1 MKKSGI
7 LNSRLSGL
15 IAALGHTDIFLIG
28 DAGMPV
34 PEGVEIVDLALC
46 ENIPTL
52 EQTLKAVLSEAKIE
66 YYYTADLIQEYNQ
79 KTYNLFQTE
88 LAGIPNEAMPHTDL
102 KELTKKAKFAIRTGE
117 FSYYGNIV
125 LRAGV
130 VF

>member
-7 LNSRLSGL
+7 LNSRLSAL
-15 IAALGHTDIFLIG
+15 IAALGHTEIFLIG

-34 PEGVEIVDLALC
+34 PEGVEIVDLVLC

-52 EQTLKAVLSEAKIE
+52 EQTLKAVLSETKVE
-66 YYYTADLIQEYNQ
+66 YYYTADLIQEYNP
-79 KTYNLFQTE
+79 KIYSLFQTE
-88 LAGIPNEAMPHTDL
+88 LAGIPNETMPHTEL

>member
-1 MKKSGI
+1 MKKTGI

-15 IAALGHTDIFLIG
+15 IAGLGHTDIFLIG

-34 PEGVEIVDLALC
+34 PKGVEIIDLALC
-46 ENIPTL
+46 ENIPTM
-52 EQTLKAVLSEAKIE
+52 EQTLKAVLSEVKVE
-66 YYYTADLIQEYNQ
+66 YYYTADLIQEYNP

-88 LAGIPNEAMPHTDL
+88 LAGVPNEAIPHTDL
-102 KELTKKAKFAIRTGE
+102 KEMTKNAKFAIRTGE

>member
-15 IAALGHTDIFLIG
+15 IAALGHTDLFLIG

-34 PEGVEIVDLALC
+34 PDGVEIVDLALC

-52 EQTLKAVLSEAKIE
+52 EQALKAVLSETKIE
-66 YYYTADLIQEYNQ
+66 YYYTANSIQEYNP
-79 KTYNLFQTE
+79 KIYNLFQTE
-88 LAGIPNEAMPHTDL
+88 LLGIPNEEIPHTKL
-102 KELTKKAKFAIRTGE
+102 KEMTKKAKFAIRTGE

>member
-1 MKKSGI
+1 MKKTGI

-15 IAALGHTDIFLIG
+15 IAGLGHTDIFLIG

-34 PEGVEIVDLALC
+34 PKGVEIIDLALC
-46 ENIPTL
+46 ENIPTM
-52 EQTLKAVLSEAKIE
+52 EQTLKAVLSEVKVE
-66 YYYTADLIQEYNQ
+66 YYYTADLIQEYNP

-88 LAGIPNEAMPHTDL
+88 LAGVPNEAIPHTDL
-102 KELTKKAKFAIRTGE
+102 KEMTKNAKFAIRTGV